1 MTYKGIARGRMIE
14 LTERLPFPE
23 GQVIEVSVNAEPSK
37 PAGALAVLI
46 RRAMHAP
53 PILDSDAVDEF
64 ERVIREGRLDVR
76 ERGVFD
82 MGESA

>member
-23 GQVIEVSVNAEPSK
+23 GQVIEVSINAEPAK
-37 PAGALAVLI
+37 PVGGLAGVV

-53 PILDSDAVDEF
+53 PVLDNDLVDEF

-82 MGESA
+82 AGETE